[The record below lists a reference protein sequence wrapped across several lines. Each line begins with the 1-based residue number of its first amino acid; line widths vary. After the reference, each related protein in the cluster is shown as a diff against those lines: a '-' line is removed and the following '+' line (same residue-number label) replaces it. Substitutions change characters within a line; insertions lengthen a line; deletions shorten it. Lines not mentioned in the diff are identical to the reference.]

1 MLIRSCPSSDGF
13 TLTRF
18 ANRTAM
24 TGDNNLHL
32 LLADDS
38 EIFREGVKSILQFE
52 EGISV
57 DGEASSCGEL
67 MQMLESGITPDVIL
81 LDISMEHGED
91 GLELLSRLNADYP
104 EIKIIILSHYKEIR
118 YIVKAVQN
126 HVRAYL
132 AKDSS
137 ASEIIST
144 ILAVNQGKGVYF
156 GETISSDLLL
166 KGFGNSSNLLK
177 AKPYE
182 LSAREIEVLKMLAY
196 GSSVKEISATLKI
209 NITTIESY
217 KERIKNKLGVNT
229 IMEAVVFAVKCDF
242 I

>member
-1 MLIRSCPSSDGF
+1 MIPAGE
-13 TLTRF
+13 
-18 ANRTAM
+18 
-24 TGDNNLHL
+24 LHL
-32 LLADDS
+32 ILADDS

-57 DGEASSCGEL
+57 DSEVSSCDDLLRLLDAG
-67 MQMLESGITPDVIL
+67 MKPDVIL
-81 LDISMEHGED
+81 LDISMEQEGD
-91 GLELLSRLNADYP
+91 GLELLNRLNTDYP

-126 HVRAYL
+126 RVRAYL

-144 ILAVNQGKGVYF
+144 IRTVKQGDGVYF
-156 GETISSDLLL
+156 GETISSDILV
-166 KGFGNSSNLLK
+166 KGFGNDRNILK

-182 LSAREIEVLKMLAY
+182 LSVRELDILKRLAS
-196 GSSVKEISATLKI
+196 GSSVKEISQLLEI
-209 NITTIESY
+209 NITTVESY

-229 IMEAVVFAVKCDF
+229 IMEAVVFAVKCELF
-242 I
+242 